1 MSKKAEVVAL
11 AKTICTDNSHGY
23 DQANRWG
30 PDYDCSSFI
39 ISIWESV
46 GVRVKSAGAFYTGN
60 MRQVFLNNGFE
71 DVTGR
76 VNLATGGGLES
87 ADVLLNQANH
97 TAIYIGG
104 GMIAHASIN
113 EMGKTTGGLSGDQTG
128 REICTRTYY
137 NYPWDC
143 VLRYKESP
151 SDQSTNSQIQ
161 TGSAAGSNASN
172 TVNKP
177 SEVVDGVYTVKSGD
191 TLIGIAAKVLGDSSR
206 YKEIQ
211 KLNGLVSTT
220 IYVGQKLKIPS
231 DGEDKLAVT
240 THTVKAG
247 DTLWG
252 IAELYLGNGV
262 RYKEIVQL
270 NNLSSNMIRVGQ
282 ILKIPE
288 K

>member
-1 MSKKAEVVAL
+1 MSKKTEVVAL
-11 AKTICTDNSHGY
+11 AKAICADNSHGY

-46 GVRVKSAGAFYTGN
+46 GVRVKSAGASYTGN

-87 ADVLLNQANH
+87 ADVLLNQVNH

-113 EMGKTTGGLSGDQTG
+113 EMGKTTGGFPGDQTG

-143 VLRYKESP
+143 VLRYKESASGQTTVPQTP
-151 SDQSTNSQIQ
+151 SGSTSSTATKTSDVI
-161 TGSAAGSNASN
+161 
-172 TVNKP
+172 
-177 SEVVDGVYTVKSGD
+177 DGIYTVKSGD
-191 TLIGIAAKVLGDSSR
+191 TLIGIASKILGDGSR

-211 KLNGLVSTT
+211 KLNGLVSST
-220 IYVGQKLKIPS
+220 IYVGQKIKIPADDS
-231 DGEDKLAVT
+231 NKSEVT

-247 DTLWG
+247 DTLWD
-252 IAELYLGNGV
+252 IAALYLGNGV
-262 RYKEIVQL
+262 RYREIVQL
-270 NNLSSNMIRVGQ
+270 NNLSSSKIRVGQ